1 MQDTVGHGGQFTT
14 QYFQASAVGQF
25 IKLKKMK
32 MKTTNILS
40 AIILLTVSF
49 SVFGQEQPPKTIK
62 KISIHDFYIQT
73 GMFFERNTNG
83 TLTDFK
89 TLAPQ
94 SVLLNNNMT
103 DFSQS
108 VGFSMTGNTMFSV
121 MLGLQFSDKQKTIY
135 KANPLLRLGISYFSG
150 TTLTGGS
157 YKEDRKPYDTLTSTQ
172 TGQTV
177 YIDSVTTKNYSMNYS
192 SEQLRFDGSLIF
204 RTNPEARWS
213 IYTGIGI
220 TAGLSINANTD
231 IYYSNYGRTET
242 RYANGSTSSSYNYS
256 SSDNSNSKTE
266 KIKNKTNFG
275 ASTYIPMGIDIRI
288 GKKREFWKR
297 THLFYELRP
306 GINITSIPELRTITN
321 ASLQHGLGLRVSWD

>member
-1 MQDTVGHGGQFTT
+1 
-14 QYFQASAVGQF
+14 
-25 IKLKKMK
+25 

-40 AIILLTVSF
+40 AVILLTVSF
-49 SVFGQEQPPKTIK
+49 SVFGQEQQPKTIN
-62 KISIHDFYIQT
+62 KISIHDIYIQT
-73 GMFFERNTNG
+73 GFFSERNTNG
-83 TLTDFK
+83 TLSDFK

-108 VGFSMTGNTMFSV
+108 GGFSLTSNTMFSV

-150 TTLTGGS
+150 TTLTGGL

-177 YIDSVTTKNYSMNYS
+177 YIDSITTKNYSMNYS

-213 IYTGIGI
+213 IFTGIGI

-242 RYANGSTSSSYNYS
+242 RYANGNTSSSYGYS
-256 SSDNSNSKTE
+256 SSDNSKTE
-266 KIKNKTNFG
+266 KFRNKSNFG
-275 ASTYIPMGIDIRI
+275 LSSYIPMGIDFRI
-288 GKKREFWKR
+288 GKKKEFWKR

-321 ASLQHGLGLRVSWD
+321 ASIQHGLGLRVSWN

>member
-1 MQDTVGHGGQFTT
+1 MTLDIILNF
-14 QYFQASAVGQF
+14 
-25 IKLKKMK
+25 KKIK

-40 AIILLTVSF
+40 AIILLTVYS
-49 SVFGQEQPPKTIK
+49 SVFGQEQQPKTVK
-62 KISIHDFYIQT
+62 RISIHDFYIQT
-73 GMFFERNTNG
+73 GFFSERNTNG
-83 TLTDFK
+83 TLADFK

-108 VGFSMTGNTMFSV
+108 GVFGKRGNTMLSV

-172 TGQTV
+172 TGQTI

-192 SEQLRFDGSLIF
+192 SAQLRFDGSLIF

-213 IYTGIGI
+213 IFTGIGI

-256 SSDNSNSKTE
+256 GNNNSKTE
-266 KIKNKTNFG
+266 KFRNKTNFG
-275 ASTYIPMGIDIRI
+275 ASTYIPMGIDFRI

-321 ASLQHGLGLRVSWD
+321 ASLQHGLGLRVSWN

>member
-1 MQDTVGHGGQFTT
+1 
-14 QYFQASAVGQF
+14 
-25 IKLKKMK
+25 MK
-32 MKTTNILS
+32 IINILF
-40 AIILLTVSF
+40 AIILLTVYS
-49 SVFGQEQPPKTIK
+49 SVFGQKQQLKTVK
-62 KISIHDFYIQT
+62 RISIHDFYIKT
-73 GMFFERNTNG
+73 GFFSEHNTNG
-83 TLTDFK
+83 TLADFK

-108 VGFSMTGNTMFSV
+108 VGFSITGNSMLSI

-177 YIDSVTTKNYSMNYS
+177 YIDSVTSKNYSVNYS

-204 RTNPEARWS
+204 RTNPEDRWS
-213 IYTGIGI
+213 IFTGIGI

-242 RYANGSTSSSYNYS
+242 LYANGSTSSSYNYS
-256 SSDNSNSKTE
+256 GYNNSKTE
-266 KIKNKTNFG
+266 KFKNKSNFG
-275 ASTYIPMGIDIRI
+275 SSIYIPMGIDFKI

-306 GINITSIPELRTITN
+306 GINIASIPELRTIIN